1 MEKTW
6 TVSIV
11 GIIVA
16 LGGLGFIA
24 IFFAIVG
31 HFFKRSSQK
40 KQKKRSPKVTSFASS
55 SVIEAPTEK
64 KNSSFVETVNKFDED
79 EEIVAVI
86 GAALA
91 AYTSTRGNIVS
102 IKCVKRKPNNL
113 WRLHSAQNVWR
124 IKRK

>member
-1 MEKTW
+1 MERTW

-16 LGGLGFIA
+16 LGGLGLIA

-31 HFFKRSSQK
+31 HFFKKNSQK
-40 KQKKRSPKVTSFASS
+40 RQKKETPKAASTTSS
-55 SVIEAPTEK
+55 SVTKTPEK
-64 KNSSFVETVNKFDED
+64 KSADLTKTMNEFDED
-79 EEIVAVI
+79 EETVAVI
-86 GAALA
+86 SAALT
-91 AYTSTRGNIVS
+91 AYMPVKGKVVS
-102 IKCVKRKPNNL
+102 IKRVERKANNL